1 MAELYRRQ
9 VWEEW
14 RKGVRAITKA
24 IVIVIIFA
32 LVGAV
37 IGTAMAKRIEITIRE
52 DY

>member
-1 MAELYRRQ
+1 M
-9 VWEEW
+9 
-14 RKGVRAITKA
+14 RAITKA

-52 DY
+52 DYRSGLQRSTRME